1 MKTDDV
7 TRTLLNARLCR
18 TNEARATTL
27 LVGIH
32 ELLTA
37 IALKLGVFEDEDEG
51 EDEE

>member
-1 MKTDDV
+1 MKADDIK
-7 TRTLLNARLCR
+7 RTLLNARLCR

-32 ELLTA
+32 ELLIA
-37 IALKLGVFEDEDEG
+37 IAYQLGAIDEDDE

>member
-1 MKTDDV
+1 MKADDIK
-7 TRTLLNARLCR
+7 RTLLNARLCR

-37 IALKLGVFEDEDEG
+37 IAYQLGAIDEDDE